1 MSPRAK
7 RAVYTAGGLTAL
19 VVVVLVLVVIGPA
32 GGRLLDG
39 TQVTLA
45 KANYGTNHI
54 APKAPLEGLL
64 RHLPSKWSARIQWH
78 AGSGERRVSDR
89 SIFTFWLKFSRPTTD
104 AQALGYAIADENGFE
119 APMLF
124 TGPYASYSP
133 GGFSKSD
140 IGLVRGS
147 GIFPHRSK
155 KFFLRLYQQDAAGKR
170 LRVAQFAINNEVL
183 TNPAGWTPQALPI
196 EQKSNGLVFSLI
208 KAEVGVAPPGALLA
222 RYALQAGE
230 WSEFRFRVSREGQP
244 AAGWTVNE
252 ILMSDGAGDQL
263 RVSAEDGGA
272 FNHQFSRTEGD
283 EIVCLHRWPFWPE
296 EPAWKLSVHF
306 EQLAKPG
313 CWVEY
318 LVRPK
323 FLDTTTQ

>member
-1 MSPRAK
+1 
-7 RAVYTAGGLTAL
+7 VYIAGGLTAL
-19 VVVVLVLVVIGPA
+19 VVVLVLAAIGSV

-39 TQVTLA
+39 TQVRLE

-54 APKAPLEGLL
+54 APKATLEGLL
-64 RHLPSKWSARIQWH
+64 RHLPSKWSEKIQWQP
-78 AGSGERRVSDR
+78 GSGERRVSDR
-89 SIFTFWLKFSRPTTD
+89 SIFTFWLRFSRPTTD

-124 TGPYASYSP
+124 TGPYGSYSP

-140 IGLVRGS
+140 TGVVRSS

-170 LRVAQFAINNEVL
+170 LRVAQFAIRNEAL
-183 TNPAGWTPQALPI
+183 TNPPGWTPQALPI

-208 KAEVGVAPPGALLA
+208 KAEVGVAPPGALLP
-222 RYALQAGE
+222 RYTLQAGA
-230 WSEFRFRVSREGQP
+230 WSEFRFRVSGEGQP
-244 AAGWTVNE
+244 SARWTVNE
-252 ILMSDGAGDQL
+252 ILISDAAGGQL

-272 FNHQFSRTEGD
+272 FNHQFSRIERD
-283 EIVCLHRWPFWPE
+283 EIVCVHRWAFWPE

-318 LVRPK
+318 SVRPK
-323 FLDTTTQ
+323 FVNATTQ